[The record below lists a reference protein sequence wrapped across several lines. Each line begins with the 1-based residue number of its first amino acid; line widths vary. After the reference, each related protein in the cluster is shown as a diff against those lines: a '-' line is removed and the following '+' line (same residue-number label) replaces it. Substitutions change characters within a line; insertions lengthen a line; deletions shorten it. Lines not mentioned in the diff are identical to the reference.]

1 MKSTPLSHLDA
12 YDPETNDVHVIIE
25 TPQGSRSKFSYDE
38 EHGLFKLKKV
48 MPLGSVFPFDF
59 GFVPSTLG
67 QDGDPLDVLILLD
80 APLFQGNLAVARLLG
95 VIEAEQTERDG
106 ETMRNDRLIAVAA
119 CSQDHRNLQKLD
131 DLEQTIISEIEQFFV
146 SYNAQASKQFKLLGR
161 GNPEQARKLIEDGI
175 HLFQQKAKEERR

>member
-1 MKSTPLSHLDA
+1 MKNTPLSHLDA
-12 YDPETNDVHVIIE
+12 YDAETNDVNVIIE

-80 APLFQGNLAVARLLG
+80 APLFQGNLAAARLLG
-95 VIEAEQTERDG
+95 VIEAEQTERGG

-119 CSQDHRNLQKLD
+119 CSQDHKNLQKLD
-131 DLEQTIISEIEQFFV
+131 DLEQTIVTEIEQFFV
-146 SYNAQASKQFKLLGR
+146 TYNMQAGKQFKPLGR
-161 GNPEQARKLIEDGI
+161 GNPDQARKLIEEGI
-175 HLFQQKAKEERR
+175 QRFKKQAKEASK

>member
-12 YDPETNDVHVIIE
+12 YDAETGDLNIVIE

-80 APLFQGNLAVARLLG
+80 APLFQGNL
-95 VIEAEQTERDG
+95 
-106 ETMRNDRLIAVAA
+106 VAA
-119 CSQDHRNLQKLD
+119 PAAGRDRSRADGARRAVH
-131 DLEQTIISEIEQFFV
+131 
-146 SYNAQASKQFKLLGR
+146 AQ
-161 GNPEQARKLIEDGI
+161 
-175 HLFQQKAKEERR
+175 